1 MELRCRLGTPRSP
14 GLLRA
19 VGLCNAIAILVL
31 GGGVGLTTNPSY
43 AKMAETEPEAAEPA
57 AARAREAAKRPN
69 RLRPLERRQLRL
81 QKKKDWWAH
90 ARTVLFTDIELNEE
104 QIRDV
109 DAIVEEQLLARAD
122 FLAGDAKL
130 KTVRRRGKR
139 ADVEAIRADLREV
152 KARLRERHEL
162 FEDFRALLREEQH
175 PRFDMNRAHLVAED
189 QNPPED
195 TAPSEPEGIPV
206 SSRRSP
212 SS

>member
-1 MELRCRLGTPRSP
+1 MELRCRLGTPRAP
-14 GLLRA
+14 GRLRA

-31 GGGVGLTTNPSY
+31 GGAVGLTTDPSY
-43 AKMAETEPEAAEPA
+43 AEMAEAEPEAAEPA
-57 AARAREAAKRPN
+57 AARAREAAKQRS

-90 ARTVLFTDIELNEE
+90 ARRVLFRSIELSEE
-104 QIRDV
+104 QGRLV
-109 DAIVEEQLLARAD
+109 DALIEEQLLARAD

-130 KTVRRRGKR
+130 KTFRRRGKR
-139 ADVEAIRADLREV
+139 DDIDAVLADLREV
-152 KARLRERHEL
+152 KVRLRERHEI
-162 FEDFRALLREEQH
+162 FEDMRALLREEQR

-189 QNPPED
+189 QDPPED
-195 TAPSEPEGIPV
+195 TAPLEPEGIPV